1 MSRPVRNRKIV
12 DPPKMNGFKPFGMP
26 LCKKKSVKLQFDE
39 YESFKLVEYEN
50 LSQDLAA
57 FKMEISRPTL
67 TRIYNSALKKIAKA
81 FVEGLAI
88 EIEGG
93 NVEFEKDWFKCNR
106 CFKMFEGMENHI
118 KCKNCP
124 QYGKEELI
132 NLNQINTN

>member
-1 MSRPVRNRKIV
+1 MKTCRRN
-12 DPPKMNGFKPFGMP
+12 
-26 LCKKKSVKLQFDE
+26 
-39 YESFKLVEYEN
+39 
-50 LSQDLAA
+50 LAA

-67 TRIYNSALKKIAKA
+67 TRMYNSALKKIAKA

-132 NLNQINTN
+132 NFNQINTN